1 MAMDRGPPPVPG
13 KLRAPGLGLMLA
25 EVRGIFEFNTSLLLS
40 PLLLLMVLQLTT
52 QAHATDTAN
61 VILEFM

>member
-25 EVRGIFEFNTSLLLS
+25 EVRGIFEFNTSLLL
-40 PLLLLMVLQLTT
+40 
-52 QAHATDTAN
+52 
-61 VILEFM
+61 